1 MCEGKKKIVQGTS
14 SSQPMGGAEMAGC
27 CVTSWGAGGDGR
39 LGIRNMR
46 SQKSS
51 SDDDVERMKPLW
63 KQRGANH
70 SVACTARFIISLLG
84 CGQVV
89 RR

>member
-1 MCEGKKKIVQGTS
+1 
-14 SSQPMGGAEMAGC
+14 MAGC

>member
-1 MCEGKKKIVQGTS
+1 
-14 SSQPMGGAEMAGC
+14 MAGC

-51 SDDDVERMKPLW
+51 SDDDVEGDEASVEAARSKS
-63 KQRGANH
+63 QRGLHCA
-70 SVACTARFIISLLG
+70 VYY
-84 CGQVV
+84 
-89 RR
+89 